1 MKFLKFLP
9 TAIINSIVEK
19 AVETLIERGEFSTCF
34 VTPGDKYPFEYG
46 IQGYKIRLNRGER
59 CYCLLDGM
67 NGLFIIV

>member
-19 AVETLIERGEFSTCF
+19 AVETLIERGEISTCF

-46 IQGYKIRLNRGER
+46 IQGYKIRSM
-59 CYCLLDGM
+59 LLPSGQI
-67 NGLFIIV
+67 GRAHV